1 MSAQLPLHSLRTIC
15 CLIALLCLSPG
26 CRNRQYAHVLDDDD
40 QNMVGSHTAGAETW
54 DPLIEEAVVRLLGQ
68 SCATIQQASH
78 ATAVTGQ
85 MLQRSV
91 CFAGVENRSSEPIGD
106 FKEQIYDHIVTMVNR
121 DEHFKMISR
130 RYIEAA
136 MAELR
141 CSPESL
147 VLPEKQRQLQRV
159 LERDAQP
166 VDYLLFAKI
175 TSGTTN
181 SNGDYQRNY
190 NLTLELLNIHTGESL
205 LEEATIRKGYHKSA
219 LGSLRH
225 Y

>member
-1 MSAQLPLHSLRTIC
+1 
-15 CLIALLCLSPG
+15 
-26 CRNRQYAHVLDDDD
+26 
-40 QNMVGSHTAGAETW
+40 
-54 DPLIEEAVVRLLGQ
+54 
-68 SCATIQQASH
+68 
-78 ATAVTGQ
+78 
-85 MLQRSV
+85 
-91 CFAGVENRSSEPIGD
+91 
-106 FKEQIYDHIVTMVNR
+106 
-121 DEHFKMISR
+121 MISR

-147 VLPEKQRQLQRV
+147 VLPEKQRQLQQV
-159 LERDAQP
+159 LERDAQL

-219 LGSLRH
+219 FGSLRH